1 MLSKKLIQVLDSI
14 SIIFNLMANMIK
26 KNFVLLIEMEEYF
39 DYCGWGKTFI
49 LKNNI
54 KIKLSTLLYLCG
66 NMEDT
71 QL

>member
-1 MLSKKLIQVLDSI
+1 
-14 SIIFNLMANMIK
+14 MANMIK